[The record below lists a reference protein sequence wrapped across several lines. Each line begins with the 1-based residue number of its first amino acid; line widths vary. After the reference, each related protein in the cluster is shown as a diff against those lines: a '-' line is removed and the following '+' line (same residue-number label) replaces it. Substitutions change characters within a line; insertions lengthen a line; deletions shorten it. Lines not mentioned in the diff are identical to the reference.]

1 MTKRFRTA
9 GMSEHRNKLL
19 ELRQKS
25 EDTSLSIQERIRTLF
40 ELSDY
45 ERGPD
50 IAVILRKIR
59 NLYELEH
66 KL

>member
-1 MTKRFRTA
+1 MNK
-9 GMSEHRNKLL
+9 NKLL
-19 ELRQKS
+19 ELRQRS

-50 IAVILRKIR
+50 VAVILRKIR
-59 NLYELEH
+59 NLYELENTTGQSVDERGWIG
-66 KL
+66 

>member
-1 MTKRFRTA
+1 MNK
-9 GMSEHRNKLL
+9 NKLL

-50 IAVILRKIR
+50 VAVILRKIR